1 MGNESSEYLPLAA
14 SPTDSS
20 APTRRSER
28 RWLAKFTHRELG
40 LLLVVVLQSLALVI
54 LSLGVQRGQSG
65 SREPSKGWNFLYS
78 PAEKAVEW
86 EVRTFTAGREQKTP
100 YQGYGDDVDAAWLD
114 LYDHT
119 ILRLPK
125 SEAALLPNKTY
136 PLKDEPGYYIAALD
150 VFHQIHCLNTVRKA
164 VYIDHYRGHDSH
176 LTDEHISHCIDSV
189 RQSLMCNADI
199 SVNVWQWSEEVRAV
213 VGYSTNA
220 HTCKNYNKIQGW
232 ARENRLHKWIDIQ
245 THIPDELPDIPII
258 S

>member
-20 APTRRSER
+20 APTRRRER

-40 LLLVVVLQSLALVI
+40 LLLVVILQSVALVI
-54 LSLGVQRGQSG
+54 LSLGAQRGQAG
-65 SREPSKGWNFLYS
+65 SREPSKGWNFLYWS
-78 PAEKAVEW
+78 K
-86 EVRTFTAGREQKTP
+86 KTP

-125 SEAALLPNKTY
+125 SEAILLPNKTY

-164 VYIDHYRGHDSH
+164 VYMDHYRGHDSH
-176 LTDEHISHCIDSV
+176 LTDEHISHCIDSI

-199 SVNVWQWSEEVRAV
+199 SVNVWQWSEDVYAV

-232 ARENRLHKWIDIQ
+232 ARENRLHKWIDIK

-258 S
+258 G